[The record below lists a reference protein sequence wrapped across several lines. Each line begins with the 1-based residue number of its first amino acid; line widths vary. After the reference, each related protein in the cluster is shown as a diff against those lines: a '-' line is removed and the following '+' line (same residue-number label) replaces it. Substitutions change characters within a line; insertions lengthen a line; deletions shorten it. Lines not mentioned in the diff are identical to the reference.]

1 MEDVKVSV
9 VVPVYNAQ
17 AYLDAAIRSIVSQ
30 TMFSEMEC
38 ILVDDGSSDGSLEIC
53 RRYVQRYPNIRVLHT
68 ENGGVS
74 RARNLGKQMARG
86 EYICFCD
93 ADDTMN
99 PQFCA
104 YLYRLITSHHADMAV
119 CGYQMV
125 EGKTVKD
132 LFGDGKEKVWSREEA
147 CADYANA
154 PEGPNYWYSPW
165 NKMIRRQLQQDLAFS
180 EQIQIGED
188 RLFVVQALMRCER
201 VVFGGA
207 CLYQYYQR
215 AGSATGSSF
224 SPRFLT
230 LLKADREI
238 SGLISAAYPEHRERL
253 EIKTLQDAVTVFYI
267 LESSGGRQAHQAEE
281 KHLLQIIRSYSFRQV
296 MRGSRPAPLGV
307 EVRFALQFF
316 LAKTNLP
323 GWNVLARSWRTA
335 KRKIRSRRRG

>member
-1 MEDVKVSV
+1 MSV

-17 AYLDAAIRSIVSQ
+17 AYLDAAIRSIIAQ

-38 ILVDDGSSDGSLEIC
+38 ILVDDGSTDGSLEVC
-53 RRYVQRYPNIRVLHT
+53 RRYAQQYPNIKVIHA

-74 RARNLGKQMARG
+74 RARNLGKQLAQG

-93 ADDTMN
+93 ADDTMQ

-104 YLYRLITSHHADMAV
+104 YLYRLVTTHHADMAV

-125 EGKTVKD
+125 QGKTVKD
-132 LFGDGKEKVWSREEA
+132 LFGNGKEVVWSREEA

-165 NKMIRRQLQQDLAFS
+165 NKMIKREMQQDLAFS

-188 RLFVVQALMRCER
+188 RLFVVQALMKCER
-201 VVFGGA
+201 VVFAGV

-215 AGSATGSSF
+215 IGSATGSNF
-224 SPRFLT
+224 SPRFMT
-230 LLKADREI
+230 LLNADREI
-238 SGLISAAYPEHRERL
+238 GKLISAAYPEHRERL
-253 EIKTLQDAVTVFYI
+253 EIKMLQDAVTVLYI
-267 LESSGGRQAHQAEE
+267 LESSGERQVHQEEEGR
-281 KHLLQIIRSYSFRQV
+281 LLQIIRGYSFGQV
-296 MRGSRPAPLGV
+296 MRSRRPAPFGV
-307 EVRFALQFF
+307 EARFLLQFF

-323 GWNVLARSWRTA
+323 GWNMLAHSWRVT
-335 KRKIRSRRRG
+335 KRKIQSRQNRR